1 MSQEN
6 AAHDHA
12 GHRSR
17 QRARFRAN
25 GLNGFAPHEVLELIL
40 GYAIPRRDVNP
51 LAHKLLNHFGT
62 LHNVFDAQVEDLLR
76 VEGIGEYAA
85 VMISLF
91 SAVAVKCDESRAA
104 QKVALTTWQ
113 DAAEHCVRLLRG
125 CKEEHLYAVYLNGQS
140 QVLANV
146 LISRGSL
153 GEVRSYPRVVTDHA
167 LRYNAHGVI
176 LCHNHPGGSST
187 PSAADIGST
196 LQLRD
201 VLDAVEVRLVDHF
214 IVAGGEALSLTKEGF
229 LEPKG
234 LGVAEFN
241 RAANS
246 AGQVTIKRRMRENL
260 HTITEEE

>member
-1 MSQEN
+1 MSQGS
-6 AAHDHA
+6 HDHA

-51 LAHKLLNHFGT
+51 LAHKLLKHFGT
-62 LHNVFDAQVEDLLR
+62 LHNVFDAQVDDLLR

-85 VMISLF
+85 VMLALF
-91 SAVAVKCDESRAA
+91 SAVSTKCEESRAA
-104 QKVALTTWQ
+104 HKVSLATWQ
-113 DAAEHCVRLLRG
+113 EAAEHCVRLLRG

-140 QVLANV
+140 EVLANV

-153 GEVRSYPRVVTDHA
+153 GEVKSYPRVVMDHA
-167 LRYNAHGVI
+167 LRYNAHAVI

-201 VLDAVEVRLVDHF
+201 VLDAVEVRLIDHF
-214 IVAGGEALSLTKEGF
+214 IVAGNEALSMTKEGF
-229 LEPKG
+229 MEPKG
-234 LGVAEFN
+234 LGVAAFN

-246 AGQVTIKRRMRENL
+246 AGEVTIRHRMRENL
-260 HTITEEE
+260 QAFTEEE